1 MNNYYGI
8 TPYGALPSK
17 RQLKH
22 LKEFG
27 KKAFFH
33 FGVNTFS
40 NMEWGNGEEA
50 ESLFNPSET
59 DVRQWIKTIKAAGF
73 TLAILTV
80 KHHDGFCLWP
90 SEYTEH
96 TVAKSPYKG
105 GKGDILR
112 EFTDA
117 CHEYD
122 IAVGIYISPWDRNS
136 KYWGSNEYSK
146 FFNAQLTEVL
156 SNYGKIDEV
165 WWDGAGST
173 ETPYDWGM
181 WAHTIRNLQPE
192 AVIFGSLGATPYVE
206 MHWVGNE
213 HGHAGDPHYPTLDA
227 ISVEKEITPEMN
239 SGKIG
244 GDRFIVA
251 EVDTSIRPG
260 WFYHKE
266 QDYFV
271 KSVKQLVDLWFDSIG
286 KSAIMLLN
294 FPPDRRGI
302 VHELDSANAIEAHNI
317 VSKALS
323 VNYALE
329 GAVKASSE
337 RCPELRSEQ
346 ILNGNS
352 DTFWC
357 PDAEDKNPSVEIT
370 LPKERTFDTVIIGEF
385 IELGVRI
392 GGFTFEAE
400 IDGKWQ
406 LITEKKSIGY
416 KKAVHFEPVTTSKVR
431 LTLTEFADVP
441 LIRDFGLYSFR
452 EAGYSPIETR
462 VAPGDKFDITTNPSV
477 SYEYHD
483 DGLVVM
489 IGGLFPFNTIKF
501 CGDGIEEFE
510 VLAFNGTQFYSV
522 YKGTN
527 PAHEETVRLSETI
540 TGSYQFKLL
549 THRKETTNLDVHVYE
564 Y

>member
-1 MNNYYGI
+1 MTNFHGI
-8 TPYGALPSK
+8 EPYGALPSK
-17 RQLKH
+17 RQMKH
-22 LKEFG
+22 FREFG

-40 NMEWGNGEEA
+40 NLEWGDGTEA
-50 ESLFNPSET
+50 EKLFNPTET

-90 SEYTEH
+90 SKYTDH
-96 TVAKSPYKG
+96 TVAQSPYKD

-122 IAVGIYISPWDRNS
+122 MAVGIYISPWDRNS
-136 KYWGSNEYSK
+136 KYWGSDEYSK
-146 FFNAQLTEVL
+146 FFNKQLEEVL

-244 GDRFIVA
+244 GNRFIVA

-266 QDYFV
+266 QDFFV

-294 FPPDRRGI
+294 FPPDRRGLI
-302 VHELDSANAIEAHNI
+302 HELDSANAIEAHNI
-317 VSKALS
+317 VAKALS
-323 VNYALE
+323 VNYALQ
-329 GAVKASSE
+329 GTAKASSE
-337 RCPELRSEQ
+337 RCEACRAEQ
-346 ILNGNS
+346 VLNPNFETFYAPS
-352 DTFWC
+352 DE
-357 PDAEDKNPSVEIT
+357 DAKPTLEIT
-370 LPKERTFDTVIIGEF
+370 LTEKKTFDTVILGEVA
-385 IELGVRI
+385 ENGVRI
-392 GGFTFEAE
+392 GGYTLEAE
-400 IDGKWQ
+400 IDGKWT
-406 LITEKKSIGY
+406 LIADKKSIGF
-416 KKAVHFEPVTTSKVR
+416 KKAIHFDPITSDK
-431 LTLTEFADVP
+431 
-441 LIRDFGLYSFR
+441 IRITIYDSAATPMIREVGIHAFR
-452 EAGYSPIETR
+452 EAGYPAAETR
-462 VAPGDKFDITTNPSV
+462 VAPGDKFDIATNPSV
-477 SYEYHD
+477 NYEYHD
-483 DGLVVM
+483 DGLLVQ
-489 IGGLFPFNTIKF
+489 IGGLYPYNTIKF
-501 CGDGIEEFE
+501 CGDGIKEFE

-522 YKGTN
+522 YKGVN
-527 PAHEETVRLSETI
+527 PAHEEVVKLSETV
-540 TGSYQFKLL
+540 TGSYQFKIL
-549 THRKETTNLDVHVYE
+549 THRKESTNLDVHVYE